1 MLRYTR
7 DLADQTKQ
15 GYPVSL
21 LGQALAEAP
30 LLTRTSRPASTRLT
44 CDALVMDQLHQ
55 VLKSPASSGS
65 MWRMTVQSSTGKPAL
80 AATSGTAS

>member
-15 GYPVSL
+15 GYPMSL
-21 LGQALAEAP
+21 LGQALAVP

-44 CDALVMDQLHQ
+44 CDALAMDQLHQ